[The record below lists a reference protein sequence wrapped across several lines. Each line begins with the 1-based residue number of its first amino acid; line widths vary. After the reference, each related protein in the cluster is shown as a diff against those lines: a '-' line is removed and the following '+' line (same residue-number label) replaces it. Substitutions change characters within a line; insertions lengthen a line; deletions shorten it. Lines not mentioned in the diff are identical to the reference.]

1 MRSGNKNITTVWI
14 VQPKSKL
21 NLKSNTDPESISE
34 AIALTKALPSAK
46 IIGTTIVKLEK
57 LNPKE
62 FFGRGKVEELSSI
75 FKLNTIELV
84 IINGQISPTQQK
96 NLEKKWKVKILDRTA
111 LILEIF
117 SDRAVTKEGSLQ
129 VEMGR
134 CPRSFSS

>member
-57 LNPKE
+57 LKNIKE
-62 FFGRGKVEELSSI
+62 RQKTIIEII
-75 FKLNTIELV
+75 F
-84 IINGQISPTQQK
+84 
-96 NLEKKWKVKILDRTA
+96 NLEKYNT
-111 LILEIF
+111 
-117 SDRAVTKEGSLQ
+117 
-129 VEMGR
+129 
-134 CPRSFSS
+134 